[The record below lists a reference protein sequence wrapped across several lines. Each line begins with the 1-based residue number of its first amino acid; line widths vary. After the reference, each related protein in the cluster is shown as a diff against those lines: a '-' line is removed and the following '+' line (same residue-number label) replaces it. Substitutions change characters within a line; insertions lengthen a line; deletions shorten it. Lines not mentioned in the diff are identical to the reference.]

1 MACAW
6 LRFKCPGVRFFL
18 TIRRTRD
25 SFLPMALI
33 PEETIERIKAA
44 TDIVELVAEHV
55 QMRHAGRN
63 WLGLCP
69 FHNEKTPSFN
79 VNPELQIYHCFGCGV
94 GGDVVKFLQEID
106 KVSFVEAVAFLG
118 ERAGI
123 PVPRRD
129 GNAAEDER
137 NDQLFRA
144 NELAAK
150 YFHYMLRQ
158 PAGAD
163 ALRYLHQRGMT
174 DEIIDDFR
182 VGYSLPGWSNL
193 LEMAGRRGFSA
204 PVLEQAGLVSQGQK
218 GRSHYDRFR
227 DRVIFPITN
236 LSSRTIGF
244 GARALR
250 PDDQPKYLNSPETPI
265 YHKSDVLYGMSRARD
280 SIRREGTVIVVEGYM
295 DVVSLVQGGVTN
307 VVASSGTAVTA
318 PHARLLARYA
328 ERVVLLFD
336 GDDAGGTA
344 AERGVEVLLGT
355 EIDTRIVTLPDGQD
369 PDSYVRRDQG
379 ADELR
384 QLIEKAPPALDIYL
398 DRMAAGV
405 DLNSVTGRARAIER
419 LLPLTAECKDEVR
432 RNLMLRRIAQ
442 RFDVNENAL
451 RTDLAAAQSRPAPR
465 RRGQS
470 APEVDKETPVSS
482 APPVQVNKLEREF
495 AGLLLQYPQFLAET
509 ARRLE
514 MEVFTD
520 SEVRR
525 LLTYLVEACANGQQ
539 LDLSALINDVDEG
552 LSGLATLCA
561 METFV
566 ADNVT
571 EIWEDHVRRL
581 QREALTRQIEGA
593 KREMRRLVE
602 SVGPGDELELLQKR
616 HDELIARRVE
626 LESGRDG
633 F

>member
-1 MACAW
+1 
-6 LRFKCPGVRFFL
+6 VRFFL

-369 PDSYVRRDQG
+369 PDSYV
-379 ADELR
+379 
-384 QLIEKAPPALDIYL
+384 
-398 DRMAAGV
+398 
-405 DLNSVTGRARAIER
+405 
-419 LLPLTAECKDEVR
+419 
-432 RNLMLRRIAQ
+432 
-442 RFDVNENAL
+442 
-451 RTDLAAAQSRPAPR
+451 
-465 RRGQS
+465 
-470 APEVDKETPVSS
+470 
-482 APPVQVNKLEREF
+482 
-495 AGLLLQYPQFLAET
+495 
-509 ARRLE
+509 
-514 MEVFTD
+514 
-520 SEVRR
+520 
-525 LLTYLVEACANGQQ
+525 
-539 LDLSALINDVDEG
+539 
-552 LSGLATLCA
+552 
-561 METFV
+561 
-566 ADNVT
+566 
-571 EIWEDHVRRL
+571 
-581 QREALTRQIEGA
+581 
-593 KREMRRLVE
+593 
-602 SVGPGDELELLQKR
+602 
-616 HDELIARRVE
+616 
-626 LESGRDG
+626 
-633 F
+633 